1 MPGPYPSIPATIRST
16 FRWYDGTSLYGSR
29 MFWLYGTPPASI
41 ANLATLA
48 TAIATN
54 WHSNMGATVA
64 SAIALTEV
72 DCEDLNA
79 RNGHIGNWQGTFSGS
94 NAGYEPPANASLNV
108 RFLIPDHYRGGHPF
122 IHHPP
127 PPVQKMQNSRTWDP
141 TTCATAATAFTAFV
155 SAVEAT
161 AIPPMGSVQH
171 VVPRHWRP
179 GGSSSDV
186 LLPQPAAYA
195 VPTHVGSLRSRLS
208 SVV

>member
-1 MPGPYPSIPATIRST
+1 MPGPYPPIPATIRST

-108 RFLIPDHYRGGHPF
+108 RFLIPDHYRGRIMALYSMTVVGLGPF
-122 IHHPP
+122 
-127 PPVQKMQNSRTWDP
+127 
-141 TTCATAATAFTAFV
+141 
-155 SAVEAT
+155 
-161 AIPPMGSVQH
+161 
-171 VVPRHWRP
+171 
-179 GGSSSDV
+179 
-186 LLPQPAAYA
+186 
-195 VPTHVGSLRSRLS
+195 GSLAAGALASRLGPRVTVALGGMLAIAAAS
-208 SVV
+208 TFALAQRRRPIAA